1 MELRETILAEHSK
14 VQTNAIVKWIGNSQ
28 ERFDALFHLFLIDEY
43 RVVQRAA
50 WPLSYSVIE
59 HPQLIQKHFK
69 KLIINLHTPR
79 LPNAVKRNTL
89 RLLQHI
95 KIPEEFHGE
104 IMNLCFDYIASR
116 VEAVA
121 VKAFALTIL
130 QNLAH
135 YYPEI
140 KDEVKI
146 IIEDQWKV
154 ESPAFKS
161 RAKKFLAA
169 FNS

>member
-14 VQTNAIVKWIGNSQ
+14 VQTNAIVKWVGNSQ
-28 ERFDALFHLFLIDEY
+28 ERFEALFHLFLKDEY

-50 WPLSYSVIE
+50 WPLSYCVIK

-69 KLIINLHTPR
+69 DLIANLHTPN
-79 LPNAVKRNTL
+79 LSSAVKRNTL
-89 RLLQHI
+89 RLLQHVS
-95 KIPEEFHGE
+95 IPERFHGE
-104 IMNLCFDYIASR
+104 IMNLCFDYIASPA
-116 VEAVA
+116 EAVA

-130 QNLAH
+130 QKIAQF
-135 YYPEI
+135 YPEI

-146 IIEDQWKV
+146 IIEDRWEV

-169 FNS
+169 FNP